1 MTKIANKL
9 AYKVKSPLA
18 LSDYAI
24 GTNSESGIPGF
35 ALGQSISIELN
46 TLRNLF
52 IAGLSPEVGGNLK
65 ITEIEYSGVLTSVS
79 AVANALDPAYQ
90 VSQYELLVFNVNG
103 NKYILKEQNIAI
115 GVGEDN
121 LADSDFI
128 NMLAFVKLGDGT
140 AILKGYNE
148 ATGNWEFYAIKS
160 TGNDVSVVDGDVVID
175 PKEGTNLGASGVAI
189 YKGLNATTKLHEFY
203 KIDSDDFSVTLE
215 DDIVKINNIST
226 TDARTF
232 YVNSGY
238 DIDGSAPETGS
249 LGKPYKTIAGAITAY
264 IGTTGD
270 AQDPQFKNSDI
281 IVQKGAGYTFTGDFI
296 LNMGAGNIVLEEGA
310 IVVSNPNTDW
320 LCDYDTLS
328 DTEIATI
335 NIILKEDSRLIL
347 QKNGFRNRGTS
358 VDNSAFVDYKKIS
371 ISGTGEVFQSS
382 TSLTNSYVMFESNYT
397 TNDTYNND
405 GAIQIDISG
414 VVVVTNTQSIY
425 KIGGNSQIAFTGCSN
440 FYIQALTGLSTST
453 VFCNQIGGVVT
464 ILNTNISVSPFFAI
478 TLDKVFPISKTVG
491 IPSTLR
497 IDGCLIGGR
506 MTTLISNETSEES
519 TVNISNISSQTGL
532 LVCTNIAK
540 SPSVLWTK
548 FIAFN
553 SIFVSGVVDQTQ
565 VDLTAGNTI
574 STTNIFN
581 SKVVESLQVFGSR
594 ALAVAGGLQ
603 KGNAFIN
610 RKTITAGNFVPGVEY
625 QIVTTDTTDFT
636 LIGASANTVGLNF
649 TATGTPFTL
658 VGTGTGTAYQHTID
672 ILI

>member
-1 MTKIANKL
+1 MTKIKNQV

-203 KIDSDDFSVTLE
+203 KIDSDDFSVTLVSNV
-215 DDIVKINNIST
+215 VKINNIST

-264 IGTTGD
+264 IGTGD

-281 IVQKGAGYTFTGDFI
+281 IVQEGVGYSFTGDLN
-296 LNMGAGNIVLEEGA
+296 LNMGTGTFSMNDASVTHDPASG
-310 IVVSNPNTDW
+310 DW
-320 LCDYDTLS
+320 LCDFDTLS
-328 DTEIATI
+328 DTELATM
-335 NIILKEDSRLIL
+335 NISLTGNSLLTLK
-347 QKNGFRNRGTS
+347 KNGFRNRGTS
-358 VDNSAFVDYKKIS
+358 INNSLFTDYKSIS
-371 ISGTGEVFQSS
+371 INLEANS
-382 TSLTNSYVMFESNYT
+382 TIYCDVNDAVSVVYTILESNYVST
-397 TNDTYNND
+397 DTFKNDSAEVILVSGGTLYSLS
-405 GAIQIDISG
+405 QKID
-414 VVVVTNTQSIY
+414 
-425 KIGGNSQIAFTGCSN
+425 KIGGNSTVIYNDCILKSSIPTVTINTNLIAFDR
-440 FYIQALTGLSTST
+440 
-453 VFCNQIGGVVT
+453 IGGKVRSSNCTYDVNGQNTRAKAFSFTKNSAIPCEMYSTNDLIKGNATTLFQNESANQSILRVT
-464 ILNTNISVSPFFAI
+464 NMSTLFFA
-478 TLDKVFPISKTVG
+478 
-491 IPSTLR
+491 
-497 IDGCLIGGR
+497 
-506 MTTLISNETSEES
+506 
-519 TVNISNISSQTGL
+519 
-532 LVCTNIAK
+532 CTNIAK
-540 SPSVLWTK
+540 SPNVTWTACGL
-548 FIAFN
+548 FYCNF
-553 SIFVSGVVDQTQ
+553 SDGEVDFTQ
-565 VDLTAGNTI
+565 VDLTASN
-574 STTNIFN
+574 SQSSYNIFDN
-581 SKVVESLQVFGSR
+581 NIVETLRVFGSR
-594 ALAVAGGLQ
+594 VLAVAGGLK
-603 KGNAFIN
+603 KGSKFIN
-610 RKTITAGNFVPGVEY
+610 RKTVTAGSFVVGVEY
-625 QIVTTDTTDFT
+625 QIVSTGGGSTDFT
-636 LIGASANTVGLNF
+636 LIGASANTVGINF
-649 TATGTPFTL
+649 IASG
-658 VGTGTGTAYQHTID
+658 VGSGTGTAYQHTID

>member
-1 MTKIANKL
+1 MTKIKNQV

-79 AVANALDPAYQ
+79 AVANALDPAYP

-103 NKYILKEQNIAI
+103 NKYILKEQNITI

-264 IGTTGD
+264 IGTGD

-281 IVQKGAGYTFTGDFI
+281 IVQKGVGYSFTGNIAF
-296 LNMGAGNIVLEEGA
+296 NMGTGTLIIDDASITHDPASG
-310 IVVSNPNTDW
+310 DW
-320 LCDYDTLS
+320 FCDFDTLS
-328 DTEIATI
+328 DTELATM
-335 NIILKEDSRLIL
+335 NISLTGNSLLTLK
-347 QKNGFRNRGTS
+347 KNGFRNRGTS
-358 VDNSAFVDYKKIS
+358 INNSLFTDYKSIS
-371 ISGTGEVFQSS
+371 INLEANS
-382 TSLTNSYVMFESNYT
+382 TIYCDVNDAVSVVYTILESNYVST
-397 TNDTYNND
+397 DTFKNDSAETIVVS
-405 GAIQIDISG
+405 GGTLFSLSQKID
-414 VVVVTNTQSIY
+414 
-425 KIGGNSQIAFTGCSN
+425 KIGGNSNITYNNCILKSSIPNVTINTNLIAFDR
-440 FYIQALTGLSTST
+440 
-453 VFCNQIGGVVT
+453 IGGKTRSNYCTYDVNGQNTRAKAFSFTKNSAIPCEMYSTNDLIKGSATTLFQNESANQSVLRVT
-464 ILNTNISVSPFFAI
+464 NMSTLFFA
-478 TLDKVFPISKTVG
+478 
-491 IPSTLR
+491 
-497 IDGCLIGGR
+497 
-506 MTTLISNETSEES
+506 
-519 TVNISNISSQTGL
+519 
-532 LVCTNIAK
+532 CTNIAK
-540 SPSVLWTK
+540 SPNVTWTACGL
-548 FIAFN
+548 FYCNF
-553 SIFVSGVVDQTQ
+553 SDGEVDFTQ
-565 VDLTAGNTI
+565 VDLTASN
-574 STTNIFN
+574 SQSSYNIFDN
-581 SKVVESLQVFGSR
+581 NIVETLRVFGSR
-594 ALAVAGGLQ
+594 VLAVAGGLK
-603 KGNAFIN
+603 KGSKFIN
-610 RKTITAGNFVPGVEY
+610 RKTVTAGNFVPGVEY
-625 QIVTTDTTDFT
+625 QIVSTGGGSTDFT
-636 LIGASANTVGLNF
+636 LIGASANTVGINF
-649 TATGTPFTL
+649 IASG
-658 VGTGTGTAYQHTID
+658 VGSGTGTAYQHTID